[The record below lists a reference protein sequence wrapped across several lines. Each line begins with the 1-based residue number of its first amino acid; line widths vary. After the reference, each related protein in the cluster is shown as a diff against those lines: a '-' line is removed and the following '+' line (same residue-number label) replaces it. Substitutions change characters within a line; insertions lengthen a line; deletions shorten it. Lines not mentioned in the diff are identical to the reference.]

1 MGFFCLKT
9 DLLTFLV
16 HPKPSFL
23 LLLVTELIG
32 YDYLYYCLNP
42 YFYLHKTFA
51 YLFF

>member
-32 YDYLYYCLNP
+32 YAYLYHCLSP